1 MLLDYAPGCL
11 AGHAAAETV
20 EEDGFCIVS
29 GVPLLGLHCT
39 SGCGAEPLFQ
49 SVESHAAQWDDALFG
64 TFAEHSHETLLAV
77 YIAGAE
83 VDELRD
89 SQSCSV
95 EEFKHCS
102 VAEVGWLVAR
112 CGC

>member
-1 MLLDYAPGCL
+1 MAQGVGRELAAYACCFAVLLDYAPGCL

-20 EEDGFCIVS
+20 EEDGFSIVS
-29 GVPLLGLHCT
+29 GVPLLGLHRA

-49 SVESHAAQWDDALFG
+49 SVESHAAQRNDALFG

-83 VDELRD
+83 VDEL
-89 SQSCSV
+89 
-95 EEFKHCS
+95 
-102 VAEVGWLVAR
+102 
-112 CGC
+112 